1 MSIVIA
7 STTKTDDPGYPF
19 TSIDANYPATVNA
32 NDYLLHFVARSNYFS
47 GGAATPS
54 GLTLIQQQTTEIIA
68 YIAVYGKVATGSEGG
83 TTVNFTTN
91 GASDERRW
99 LALILRITGA
109 SGVNAYAMGTVDY
122 APNRSSPSVTTTVNN
137 CRIIY
142 GIKSLDGSYETSPP
156 TIPSGTT
163 SIGAWSHNGSLSPS
177 IALAY
182 EDQVS
187 AGATGSK
194 TWGSSNDWSVAFTI
208 AIEPTGDGPPIQSL
222 LATITRNIPG

>member
-1 MSIVIA
+1 MPIVIA
-7 STTKTDDPGYPF
+7 SITRTNDPGYPVD
-19 TSIDANYPATVNA
+19 SIDANYPTTVDA
-32 NDYLLHFVARSNYFS
+32 NDYLLHFAARSSEFS

-54 GLTLIQQQTTEIIA
+54 GLTLIQQQTTGFGC
-68 YIAVYGKVATGSEGG
+68 YIAAYGKVATGSEGG

-91 GASDERRW
+91 GAADDRRW
-99 LALILRITGA
+99 LAVILRLTGA
-109 SGVNAYAMGTVDY
+109 AGVNAQAMGTEDF

-142 GIKSLDGSYETSPP
+142 GIYSRDGSYEASPP

-163 SIGAWSHNGSLSPS
+163 SIGAWSCNGSTSPS

-182 EDQVS
+182 EDQSS

-194 TWGSSNDWSVAFTI
+194 TWGSSNDFSVAFTI

-222 LATITRNIPG
+222 FATITRNIPG